1 MKKAAGKRPGRSG
14 VGTDAVTVGADTP
27 RSGKPTAREVVGW
40 GLATGW
46 ILLPMIQYVGTV
58 QRTQLQLEG
67 VAFLPELASLDLLP
81 FYVLLL
87 ALTALFFVLRL
98 RLKRG

>member
-1 MKKAAGKRPGRSG
+1 MKKAAGKRPGQSG
-14 VGTDAVTVGADTP
+14 AGTDAATVGVVTP
-27 RSGKPTAREVVGW
+27 RSDKLTARETVGW

-67 VAFLPELASLDLLP
+67 VASLPELASLDLLP

-87 ALTALFFVLRL
+87 ALTALFFVVRL
-98 RLKRG
+98 RIKRG